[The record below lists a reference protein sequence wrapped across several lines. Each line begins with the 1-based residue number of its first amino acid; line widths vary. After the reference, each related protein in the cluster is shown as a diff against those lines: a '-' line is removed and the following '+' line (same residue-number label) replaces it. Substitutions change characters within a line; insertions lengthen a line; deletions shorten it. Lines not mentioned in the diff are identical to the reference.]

1 MPPSSSISSG
11 GGTIRNRTGDKDW
24 REFSVAGMFYREQI
38 SENVDCSVNSETAP
52 LSVLGCDELAVSL
65 KRTDGGGAWSTAD
78 VDIYASIDGTDYFAL
93 STSLSGDAIAN
104 GIDVRGLS
112 WVRAKV
118 TTTHSIAAT
127 IALQATGAVTQ

>member
-1 MPPSSSISSG
+1 MPPSTSISSG
-11 GGTIRNRTGDKDW
+11 GGTVRNTNGKDAW
-24 REFSVAGMFYREQI
+24 REFVASGMFYREQI

-52 LSVLGCDELAVSL
+52 MSVLGCDELAVSL
-65 KRTDGGGAWSTAD
+65 KRTDGGAWATAD

-93 STSLSGDAIAN
+93 ATSLTGDAIAN

-127 IALQATGAVTQ
+127 IALQAVGNIG